1 MERYEQGTQI
11 GSGGF
16 GRVYNATRAE
26 DGWTGVLKFLK
37 EDYNGD
43 SLRRFQR
50 EVRIQ
55 AQMEHPNIVPVVAM
69 NLNADPPWF
78 VMPKAESNLRTYV
91 REHHGEDELPIFI
104 AVASGVAYAH
114 NNGIIHRD
122 LKPENILLFGGEEG
136 QPRPAVSD
144 FGLGKEIERETPTL
158 TQDNIGMGTYQYAA
172 PEQCRDAKSVN
183 ERADIYALGK
193 ILYEL
198 LTGKFPY
205 PSMDWGLVP
214 RRFTYIIRKAT
225 SEAPDD
231 RYWAVSDL
239 LDSIDLLTQQRSA
252 FDKPADTLQ
261 RLTAEIMEKQ
271 VFDRASTEPIVRF
284 LCENADDYQ
293 MLIKVLPRIPEPLLM
308 GLIEHHAEAF
318 NTVLR
323 DYDKHLDDGLT
334 FDYCDVAADFYE
346 TVFEATTDDSVRQ
359 LVLKRLFRLGCDYNR
374 FYVGQVFARIVC
386 SLQDPSLIMAARDII
401 AGDQRAA
408 SFHIPYFRDYTI
420 PHAIRKVLPEKE

>member
-1 MERYEQGTQI
+1 MARYQKGTQI

-16 GRVYNATRAE
+16 GRVFNATREE
-26 DGWTGVLKFLK
+26 DGWECVLKFLK
-37 EDYNGD
+37 EDYNAD

-69 NLNADPPWF
+69 DLNADPPWF
-78 VMPKAESNLRTYV
+78 VMPKAESNLRAYL
-91 REHHGEDELPIFI
+91 REHHGEDELPVFI
-104 AVASGVAYAH
+104 ALALGVGYAH
-114 NNGIIHRD
+114 DNGVIHRD
-122 LKPENILLFGGEEG
+122 LKPENILLFGDEHG
-136 QPRPAVSD
+136 QLRPTVSD
-144 FGLGKEIERETPTL
+144 FGLGKEIERETPSL
-158 TQDNIGMGTYQYAA
+158 TQVNIGMGTYQYAA

-183 ERADIYALGK
+183 ERADIYTLGK

-198 LTGKFPY
+198 LTGVLPY
-205 PSMDWGLVP
+205 PSMDWSRVP
-214 RRFTYIIRKAT
+214 RRFTYIVQKAT

-231 RYWAVSDL
+231 RYWTVSDL
-239 LDSIDLLTQQRSA
+239 LDSIALLTQQQSV

-271 VFDRASTEPIVRF
+271 AFDRDSIEPIARF

-293 MLIKVLPRIPEPLLM
+293 MLIRVLPRIPEPLLM
-308 GLIEHHAEAF
+308 ALIEHHADAF
-318 NTVLR
+318 SAILR

-346 TVFEATTDDSVRQ
+346 TVFEATSDDSLRQ
-359 LVLKRLFRLGCDYNR
+359 LVLKRLLRLGCDYNR
-374 FYVGQVFARIVC
+374 FYVGQVFARLVC
-386 SLQDPSLIMAARDII
+386 SLEDPSLIMAARDII

-408 SFHIPYFRDYTI
+408 SFHFPYLRKYTI
-420 PHAIRKVLPEKE
+420 PQAIRKVLPTGE